1 MVLEGFA
8 VNATDVLVLV
18 HKIVKSNFNMDS
30 VWLVLGS
37 LKDNLVPELK
47 KKNLVD
53 MLKNN
58 YKANCL
64 VLYLLS
70 G

>member
-47 KKNLVD
+47 KKILWT
-53 MLKNN
+53 
-58 YKANCL
+58 C
-64 VLYLLS
+64 
-70 G
+70 

>member
-18 HKIVKSNFNMDS
+18 HKIVKSNFNMDA

-37 LKDNLVPELK
+37 LKDNLVRIFFSIL
-47 KKNLVD
+47 
-53 MLKNN
+53 
-58 YKANCL
+58 
-64 VLYLLS
+64 
-70 G
+70 

>member
-18 HKIVKSNFNMDS
+18 HKIVKSNFNMDA

-37 LKDNLVPELK
+37 LKDNLVRFFFFNPV
-47 KKNLVD
+47 N

-58 YKANCL
+58 YKACL
-64 VLYLLS
+64 VLCLLS

>member
-8 VNATDVLVLV
+8 VNATDVLVLA

-37 LKDNLVPELK
+37 LKDNLVPEFF
-47 KKNLVD
+47 
-53 MLKNN
+53 
-58 YKANCL
+58 
-64 VLYLLS
+64 
-70 G
+70 